1 MTAPLSN
8 DAAAAA
14 AVAAAKLA
22 ESIAI
27 ITKEIYND
35 KVLYDMRYYYLDDW
49 SVNLLVDNNE
59 KKDLMSNINSSM
71 NSVTEVLKELKG
83 NRKGK
88 SIISTLVASTLVNEQ
103 PSIATPISGVAN
115 DAPGAAVSLEESI
128 ILKYDAK
135 LKYADEEYI
144 HIHQLYTTL
153 YEHFERFNHLSEYDV
168 IGTRT
173 PFAPCI
179 VGGAP
184 PDVQSIGEEF
194 MPESYYDKQQS
205 ELIIEYLIF
214 ISEKSFI
221 QFQKLCIFLFN
232 ITYKIFIKL
241 ILYASTSAILLI
253 KAGIFAVLQFILTNY
268 LKPIFALFENLNPF
282 KTSLENKDEIIKEH
296 EAQLA
301 LQRQQIKEHE
311 IAIRDLQAGLYD
323 QSKVV
328 DYTWVFNKLIT
339 VASGPILLA
348 IKNHAQQHP
357 LDVVPLMLS

>member
-49 SVNLLVDNNE
+49 SVNLLVDNNNNE
-59 KKDLMSNINSSM
+59 KRDLMSNINSSI
-71 NSVTEVLKELKG
+71 NSVTEVLKELK
-83 NRKGK
+83 KGK
-88 SIISTLVASTLVNEQ
+88 SILAASTLVNEQ
-103 PSIATPISGVAN
+103 QQIIATPIPGAAN
-115 DAPGAAVSLEESI
+115 GALGAAVSLEESI

-153 YEHFERFNHLSEYDV
+153 YEHFEHFNHLSEYDV

-179 VGGAP
+179 VGGGDP

-241 ILYASTSAILLI
+241 ILYASTSVILLI

-296 EAQLA
+296 EKQLA
-301 LQRQQIKEHE
+301 LQRQQIEEHE

-323 QSKVV
+323 QSNVV

-357 LDVVPLMLS
+357 LDVGPLMLS